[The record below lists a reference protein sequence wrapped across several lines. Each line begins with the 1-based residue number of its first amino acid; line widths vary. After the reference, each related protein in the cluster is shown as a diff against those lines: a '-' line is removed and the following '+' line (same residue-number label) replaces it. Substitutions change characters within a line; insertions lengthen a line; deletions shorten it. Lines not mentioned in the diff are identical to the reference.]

1 MGNVVDESFEE
12 NLVPVE
18 IDFITVNNTRTPKTG
33 GDYVYSVMKDELEK
47 EGYRIHEL
55 SVPMLIEYL
64 QYARLSKRV
73 APPLSLSEVVA
84 YFLCYFGSLQKR
96 IFGSHMMITSCS
108 PTFPVFGDMTYHQ
121 PKGGVHTRFAKES
134 DTLRRMIGYRI
145 PENKVLSASWFFAKK
160 LMKLHL
166 SNSKFTKELV
176 KGQYEIDS
184 TVLYPP
190 VPIQKYFRVT
200 ANEGR
205 KPWVLVTKPEATTGI
220 SLLPEIVRN
229 VSRKIKFVIIGDPD
243 YSGILAMERLKSMG
257 ANFEHLGFVEEKQ
270 KIEMFQK
277 CSVYLNL
284 AVNETFGIS
293 VVEALAAGCVPIA
306 HNSGAIPEFLPEE
319 FRYSDPKM
327 AAEKVMVNIACEN
340 TTRKKMR
347 TIAARFDEQ
356 CFRKKFMYFVK
367 QLEVS
372 RANSC

>member
-1 MGNVVDESFEE
+1 
-12 NLVPVE
+12 
-18 IDFITVNNTRTPKTG
+18 
-33 GDYVYSVMKDELEK
+33 
-47 EGYRIHEL
+47 
-55 SVPMLIEYL
+55 
-64 QYARLSKRV
+64 
-73 APPLSLSEVVA
+73 
-84 YFLCYFGSLQKR
+84 
-96 IFGSHMMITSCS
+96 
-108 PTFPVFGDMTYHQ
+108 
-121 PKGGVHTRFAKES
+121 
-134 DTLRRMIGYRI
+134 MIGYRI